1 MCYNVTEVLYMSELS
16 KIIGTVEIICPRC
29 GYNISNKHIMGD
41 HTEFGECKKCGKMTY
56 HKLLKSILPQ
66 NTTQNINRIS
76 CPYCN
81 STNVKKISTTSKVA
95 YGATFG
101 IFAAS
106 KIANQWHCNNCKSD
120 F

>member
-1 MCYNVTEVLYMSELS
+1 MDLNSRFIEVIDYE
-16 KIIGTVEIICPRC
+16 CPKC
-29 GYNISNKHIMGD
+29 GCKTSNKKIMGD
-41 HTEFGECKKCGKMTY
+41 HTEFGECTNCGKMTY
-56 HKLLKSILPQ
+56 HKPLRKVTMQELQDKPSIK
-66 NTTQNINRIS
+66 